1 MPQEPRIS
9 GRKKKLIPKKASED
23 KEEEEVVSGSS
34 IGGQDDQSGGSQ
46 DASVSQL
53 SQPSKDELKL
63 WPVLIEGKTVWV
75 EFDTKPSPEVRV
87 AQLM

>member
-1 MPQEPRIS
+1 MLQEPRIS

-23 KEEEEVVSGSS
+23 KEEEEVASGSRWLQMA
-34 IGGQDDQSGGSQ
+34 QDDQSGGSQ
-46 DASVSQL
+46 DASV